1 MTSQA
6 RNYYLTISPKQ
17 RILGIYER
25 IIHTSELNYGKK
37 KPQIN
42 VRGSFL

>member
-1 MTSQA
+1 MTSHA
-6 RNYYLTISPKQ
+6 RNYYLTISPKP
-17 RILGIYER
+17 RIVVIDER
-25 IIHTSELNYGKK
+25 IFYTSELNYGKK